1 MTKEIVEVKK
11 VEENLPMEL
20 PKEFKGYS
28 IEELRYQRALIA
40 LRKDFCTAKILENF
54 ETIRKRGIFGGNGES
69 KKGPMIGSV
78 AKKLISGLGYL
89 DYIMIGVSLFGTGK
103 KVFDFFRGRK
113 RK

>member
-40 LRKDFCTAKILENF
+40 LRKDFCTAKIVENF
-54 ETIRKRGIFGGNGES
+54 EAIRKRGVFGGSGES

-78 AKKLISGLGYL
+78 AKKVISGLGYL
-89 DYIMIGVSLFGTGK
+89 DYVMIGASLFGTGK
-103 KVFDFFRGRK
+103 KIFNLFRGRK